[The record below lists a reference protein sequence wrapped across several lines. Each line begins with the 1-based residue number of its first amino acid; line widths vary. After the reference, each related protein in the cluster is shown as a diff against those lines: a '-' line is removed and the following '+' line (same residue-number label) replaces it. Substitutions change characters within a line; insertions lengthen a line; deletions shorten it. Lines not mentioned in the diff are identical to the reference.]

1 MSDTSTDKREL
12 RLELTL
18 NAPREKL
25 WRCWTEMPL
34 LDQWF
39 CPKPWRAEFSEL
51 DLRVGGVNRC
61 VMKGP
66 GGESHESNGV
76 YLEIIPGRK
85 LVFTDAYE
93 QDWAPVEE
101 PFFTGIIEFADTGAG
116 KTRYTAI
123 ARHWTADACR
133 RHAEMGFHD
142 GWTAAARQL
151 ESLAA
156 TLEDAA

>member
-1 MSDTSTDKREL
+1 MSDNASNDREL

-18 NAPREKL
+18 NAPRDKV

-34 LDQWF
+34 LDQWY
-39 CPKPWRAEFSEL
+39 CPRPWRAVFSEV
-51 DLRVGGVNRC
+51 DLRAGGTTRC

-76 YLEIIPGRK
+76 YLEVVPERR
-85 LVFTDAYE
+85 LVFTDAYT
-93 QDWAPVEE
+93 QGWVPAGE
-101 PFFTGIIEFADTGAG
+101 PFFTGIIELEDDGNG
-116 KTRYTAI
+116 GTRYTAI
-123 ARHWTADACR
+123 ARHWTADASR

-151 ESLAA
+151 EALAA